1 MKDLWYILELRIFYG
16 YVLSGILMILLS
28 RFFGMNK
35 SKRHPE
41 ALPDKKED
49 FIEKYH
55 ECLQDFNLHSL
66 QLITT
71 LAIVIEF
78 AVDQYPTLRG

>member
-1 MKDLWYILELRIFYG
+1 
-16 YVLSGILMILLS
+16 
-28 RFFGMNK
+28 MNK

-78 AVDQYPTLRG
+78 AVDQDPTLRG